1 MTTTGFDTG
10 DLLAHSSLG
19 VLATLKADGT
29 PQLSPVQPHCDREA
43 EVVLVSTTAGRA
55 KAGNQGRDP
64 RAALEVTSGDGRS
77 WATAEGTVEL
87 TGPGSDPRGPEAEAL
102 VAHYRRAAGE
112 HPDRDGYRAAVVAE
126 RRVLITLRVSRG
138 HGESVG

>member
-1 MTTTGFDTG
+1 MTTTGFDPG

-55 KAGNQGRDP
+55 KAGNPGR
-64 RAALEVTSGDGRS
+64 
-77 WATAEGTVEL
+77 
-87 TGPGSDPRGPEAEAL
+87 DPRGPEVEAL
-102 VAHYRRAAGE
+102 VDHYRRAAGE

-126 RRVLITLRVSRG
+126 RRVLITLRVSRV